1 MSASAAPIPLD
12 QFAQVL
18 LELEVPQ
25 LHEEASRLQLSLY
38 HLERSNVTLAEYP
51 DDEDCKDAIRYNIG
65 VIEQQK
71 QRIEL
76 IRLELRRRGVNLEH
90 AETTAPA
97 PAATTSGS
105 EVPSGGAASSS
116 DSQPAAPAN
125 ASATNGHVAEEE
137 AGVYL

>member
-18 LELEVPQ
+18 VELEVPQ

-76 IRLELRRRGVNLEH
+76 IRLELSRRGVNLAH
-90 AETTAPA
+90 AETPA
-97 PAATTSGS
+97 PAAVSTTSGNEATTGGVGS
-105 EVPSGGAASSS
+105 ESNPQRGTSTDAST
-116 DSQPAAPAN
+116 
-125 ASATNGHVAEEE
+125 TNGHAGEEE